1 MKNIDHLVSQINTY
15 KQQIPLPIKLKEVA
29 EKFTDLLFNVLFDT
43 QTDTL
48 EGINAVHD
56 HFDQMVTL
64 ACWNPLA
71 NCQSICEVYLSDL
84 PFILEKLHMDAKAIL
99 EGDPAS
105 RNLEEVYLSYPGF
118 YAVAIYR
125 LAHSLHLLNFPLVP
139 RLMTEY
145 AHSKTGID
153 IHPGASIGESFCIDH
168 GAGVVIGE
176 TAVIRNKVK
185 IYQGVTLG
193 ALSVK
198 KEMAKI
204 KRHPTIEDQVTI
216 YANATILGGKT
227 VIGRNSII
235 GGNTWVTSSIPPNS
249 SVFHTPEIKIKDN
262 AK

>member
-1 MKNIDHLVSQINTY
+1 MKNIDHLLSQINTY
-15 KQQIPLPIKLKEVA
+15 KQQIPLPIKLKEEA
-29 EKFTDLLFNVLFDT
+29 EEFADLLFNVLFDT
-43 QTDTL
+43 QTDAL
-48 EGINAVHD
+48 EGISALRNR
-56 HFDQMVTL
+56 FDQMVLL
-64 ACWNPLA
+64 ACWNPKA
-71 NCQSICEVYLSDL
+71 NCQSICEAYLSDL

-99 EGDPAS
+99 AGDPAS
-105 RNLEEVYLSYPGF
+105 RTLEEVYLSYPGF

-125 LAHSLHLLNFPLVP
+125 LAHSLYQLNFPLVP

-153 IHPGASIGESFCIDH
+153 IHPGASIGDSFCIDH
-168 GAGVVIGE
+168 GTGVVIGE

-235 GGNTWVTSSIPPNS
+235 GGNTWVTTSIPENS